1 MKKIILAI
9 FIISISCGSSFG
21 QNYTNIDDMNSQN
34 VDRFFTLSNVNNQFR
49 TNDTPDGW
57 GIVMPSLFGHG
68 LNDNQSAE
76 APTGSGLLLLAG
88 MVLAYGI
95 KRRK

>member
-1 MKKIILAI
+1 MKKIVLAI
-9 FIISISCGSSFG
+9 VILSISCGVSFG
-21 QNYTNIDDMNSQN
+21 QNYTTIDNMNNEN
-34 VDRFFTLSNVNNQFR
+34 VDRFFTISNVNNQFR

-57 GIVMPSLFGHG
+57 GIVPSLFGHG

-88 MVLAYGI
+88 MGLAYGI
-95 KRRK
+95 RRRK

>member
-34 VDRFFTLSNVNNQFR
+34 VDRFFTISNVNNQFR

-57 GIVMPSLFGHG
+57 GIMPSLFGHG
-68 LNDNQSAE
+68 LTGNQNGV
-76 APTGSGLLLLAG
+76 PTGSGLLLLAG
-88 MVLAYGI
+88 MGLAYGI
-95 KRRK
+95 RRRK